1 MILRLPP
8 GYRRVE
14 FRTPLAVAHDRVYS
28 AVSTILESGTLY
40 DWART
45 HPERRE
51 YRGRGPV
58 YSAPLSEA
66 GGRVVV
72 RHAFRGG
79 AMAPLLRDL
88 YLPPTPAPVE
98 LAIAHVLTRAGVPTP
113 PVLAFATYR
122 AAFTLRRVDVM
133 TMELAG
139 EDLGAALRRAESAED
154 RRTLVGPVAH
164 LIALLSHAGVWHQ
177 DLNVKNIL
185 LVPALGG
192 PLQAVV
198 LDVDRVRFVPP
209 GEPHILE
216 ANLQRLRRSMAKH
229 QRLYGT
235 TGFDDADFAELA
247 RLVRHDQTARAAD
260 REAAL
265 QEYMP

>member
-14 FRTPLAVAHDRVYS
+14 SRTPLAVAHDRVHA
-28 AVSTILESGTLY
+28 AVSTILQSSTLY
-40 DWART
+40 DWARL

-58 YSAPLSEA
+58 YSAPLPEVGA
-66 GGRVVV
+66 RVVV

-79 AMAPLLRDL
+79 VMAPLLRDL

-113 PVLAFATYR
+113 PVMAFATYR

-139 EDLGAALRRAESAED
+139 EDLGTALRRAESAD
-154 RRTLVGPVAH
+154 ARRALVAPVAH
-164 LIALLSHAGVWHQ
+164 LIALLSHVGAWHQ

-185 LVPALGG
+185 LVPAPGG
-192 PLQAVV
+192 PIQGVV
-198 LDVDRVRFVPP
+198 LDVDRVRFAPA
-209 GEPHILE
+209 GDPHIE
-216 ANLQRLRRSMAKH
+216 NANMQRLRRSIAKQH
-229 QRLYGT
+229 RLHGI
-235 TGFDDADFAELA
+235 TGFDDADFAEMA
-247 RLVRHDQTARAAD
+247 RIVRQDQTARAAD
-260 REAAL
+260 REIAL

>member
-14 FRTPLAVAHDRVYS
+14 SRTPLAVAHDGVRA
-28 AVSTILESGTLY
+28 AVSSILQSGTLY

-51 YRGRGPV
+51 YSGRGPV
-58 YSAPLSEA
+58 YSAPLPEA

-139 EDLGAALRRAESAED
+139 DDLGAWLHRAGSDQA
-154 RRTLVGPVAH
+154 RRTLVPPVAH
-164 LIALLSHAGVWHQ
+164 LIARLSHAGAWHQ

-185 LVPALGG
+185 LVPAAGG
-192 PLQAVV
+192 LFQGVV

-209 GEPHILE
+209 GEPHIAE
-216 ANLQRLRRSMAKH
+216 ANVQRLRRSMAKH
-229 QRLYGT
+229 QRLHGT
-235 TGFDDADFAELA
+235 VGFDDADFAELT
-247 RLVRHDQTARAAD
+247 RLVREDETARAAN

-265 QEYMP
+265 EEYMP

>member
-14 FRTPLAVAHDRVYS
+14 SRTPLAVAHDRVHA
-28 AVSTILESGTLY
+28 AVSAILQSGTLY
-40 DWART
+40 DWARA

-51 YRGRGPV
+51 YHGRGPV
-58 YSAPLSEA
+58 YSAPLPEA
-66 GGRVVV
+66 GARVVV

-79 AMAPLLRDL
+79 LMAPLLRDL
-88 YLPPTPAPVE
+88 YLPPTPAPLE
-98 LAIAHVLTRAGVPTP
+98 LALGHVLTGAGVPTP

-139 EDLGAALRRAESAED
+139 EDLGAALRRATSPDE
-154 RRTLVGPVAH
+154 RRALVRPVAH
-164 LIALLSHAGVWHQ
+164 LIALLSHAGAWHQ

-185 LVPALGG
+185 LVPAPGG
-192 PLQAVV
+192 PPQGV
-198 LDVDRVRFVPP
+198 LLDIDRVRFAPA
-209 GEPHILE
+209 GDPHIVG
-216 ANLQRLRRSMAKH
+216 ANIQRLRRSMEKH
-229 QRLYGT
+229 HRLHGT
-235 TGFDDADFAELA
+235 VGFDDADFAEMA
-247 RLVRHDQTARAAD
+247 RLVRQDEVARAAD
-260 REAAL
+260 RETAL